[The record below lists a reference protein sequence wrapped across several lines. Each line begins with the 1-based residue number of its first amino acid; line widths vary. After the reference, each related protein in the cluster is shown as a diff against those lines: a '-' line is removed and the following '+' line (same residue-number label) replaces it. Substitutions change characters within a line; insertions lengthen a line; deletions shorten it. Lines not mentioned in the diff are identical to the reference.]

1 MAEVRARMESNCW
14 HKKMFAAL
22 LDKNESK
29 ESLLR
34 LSMKTVKTGLV
45 PHGEGKVFTL
55 KMKIEF

>member
-1 MAEVRARMESNCW
+1 
-14 HKKMFAAL
+14 MFAAL

-34 LSMKTVKTGLV
+34 LSMTTVKTGLLV
-45 PHGEGKVFTL
+45 PHGKGKVFTL